1 MYHLKSVNA
10 ETRDVL
16 TELEREYKPA
26 VRIHWKSIPLKGIS
40 AFAVHTCT
48 FDARIV
54 CKITMYYK
62 SILTN
67 MFFFCLQEKKEE
79 EKKKADFLNAVC

>member
-26 VRIHWKSIPLKGIS
+26 VKIHAKSVLCKEIT
-40 AFAVHTCT
+40 AFYAE
-48 FDARIV
+48 IV
-54 CKITMYYK
+54 CKI
-62 SILTN
+62 ILY
-67 MFFFCLQEKKEE
+67 
-79 EKKKADFLNAVC
+79 